1 MSEKK
6 FWLATLSGLAVVT
19 LVMGFFANQYYLEK
33 RIEEVS
39 GRLLLLSNLRR
50 EALQRYLDTAEA
62 ELNFWSANRKLIVA
76 QTYFRDRWQEVEA
89 EGQNPEAII
98 RKLYR
103 DDNPYP
109 QGQRSKYDD
118 AGDGS
123 TYSLLHGL
131 LHAMTVQ
138 FVDKRGYYDFFL
150 IDPAGNIGY
159 SVEKEDDYG
168 SNLLTGPWKDTGLAD
183 VFRRALA
190 AADQGEVVFS
200 NMEHYGPSAG
210 APALFMARAMHEDDG
225 SLLGVIAFQLPT
237 DRIVQI
243 MNFDAGMGRT
253 GETYLVGDD
262 LLMRSNSRFSE
273 VSTILE
279 ARVDTATVRRALQG
293 EYGVAFTR
301 DYRGVDVL
309 SAYSSAE
316 IDQHTWAVMAE
327 VDRAEILES
336 AAGNR
341 PMLTGLMLFFYGLGV
356 GSIWLVRRP
365 EDAAPMGMLADLD
378 GGVDLGDA

>member
-1 MSEKK
+1 
-6 FWLATLSGLAVVT
+6 
-19 LVMGFFANQYYLEK
+19 
-33 RIEEVS
+33 
-39 GRLLLLSNLRR
+39 
-50 EALQRYLDTAEA
+50 
-62 ELNFWSANRKLIVA
+62 
-76 QTYFRDRWQEVEA
+76 
-89 EGQNPEAII
+89 
-98 RKLYR
+98 
-103 DDNPYP
+103 
-109 QGQRSKYDD
+109 
-118 AGDGS
+118 
-123 TYSLLHGL
+123 
-131 LHAMTVQ
+131 
-138 FVDKRGYYDFFL
+138 
-150 IDPAGNIGY
+150 
-159 SVEKEDDYG
+159 
-168 SNLLTGPWKDTGLAD
+168 
-183 VFRRALA
+183 
-190 AADQGEVVFS
+190 
-200 NMEHYGPSAG
+200 
-210 APALFMARAMHEDDG
+210 
-225 SLLGVIAFQLPT
+225 
-237 DRIVQI
+237 